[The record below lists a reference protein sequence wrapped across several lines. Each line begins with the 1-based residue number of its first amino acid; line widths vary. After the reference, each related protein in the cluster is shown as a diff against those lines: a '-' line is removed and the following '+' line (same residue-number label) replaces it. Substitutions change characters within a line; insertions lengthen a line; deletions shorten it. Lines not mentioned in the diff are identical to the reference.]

1 MTDTTDMNES
11 PTPTSPASPSTA
23 PQTSGDQMNLSD
35 SLLLL
40 VDDNQQNV
48 ELLQAYLET
57 LPCKI
62 DVAYDGI
69 EAIERVKDEQLQTP
83 DLILLDVMMPRM
95 SGFEVCRTLKADAST
110 RHIPIMMVTALN
122 ELGDIERGVES
133 GTDDFLSKPVNKLEL
148 ITRVKSLLRVRHL
161 KRELDRTEAYIAE
174 EFFMTGTAA
183 EVTAVTSIDHRP
195 VGAGKM
201 GSIRFP

>member
-1 MTDTTDMNES
+1 MNQAPPES
-11 PTPTSPASPSTA
+11 PTVATEHEP
-23 PQTSGDQMNLSD
+23 DLSD
-35 SLLLL
+35 SLLLI

-48 ELLQAYLET
+48 ELLQAYLEL
-57 LPCKI
+57 LPCKV
-62 DVAYDGI
+62 DVAFDGV
-69 EAIERVKDEQLQTP
+69 EAIERVADPNQQTP

-95 SGFEVCRTLKADAST
+95 SGFEVCRKLKSDPAT

-161 KRELDRTEAYIAE
+161 KRELDRTEAYIQDLE
-174 EFFMTGTAA
+174 R
-183 EVTAVTSIDHRP
+183 SQDHRT
-195 VGAGKM
+195 G
-201 GSIRFP
+201 